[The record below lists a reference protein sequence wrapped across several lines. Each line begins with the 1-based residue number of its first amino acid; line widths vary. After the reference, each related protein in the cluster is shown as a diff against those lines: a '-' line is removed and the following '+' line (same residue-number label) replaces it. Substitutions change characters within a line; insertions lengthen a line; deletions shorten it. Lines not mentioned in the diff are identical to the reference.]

1 MKSMRAIEISAFGG
15 PEVLRLVERPLPAP
29 GPGELR
35 VKNAACGV
43 NFIDIYQRTGFYV
56 QPLPFVPGLE
66 GAGTV
71 DAVGAGVT
79 RYAPGDRVAYP
90 NATAAYAQFTCL
102 PQDRVVAVPDA
113 LHLELAAA
121 AMLQGLTAHALT
133 HSAYAIAP
141 GDTVLIHAAAGGAG
155 QMLVQM
161 AKLRGARV
169 IATVSTQAKA
179 ETARARGADEVILY
193 SQDDFVAETRRL
205 TDGAGVHAVYDSVGA
220 STFLKGFDVLRKRG
234 TMVLFGQS
242 SGPIEPISPLLLLQK
257 GSLFLTRPSLFD
269 YIAEPQELAA
279 RARDLFAWLTDG
291 RVSLRIDHRL
301 PLADAAQA
309 HQLLASRATS
319 GKLLLMP

>member
-1 MKSMRAIEISAFGG
+1 MNTMHAIEVTAFGD
-15 PEVLRLVERPLPAP
+15 PEVLRLVEQRLPEP

-35 VKNAACGV
+35 IKNAACGV
-43 NFIDIYQRTGFYV
+43 NFIDIYHRTGFYP

-66 GAGTV
+66 GAGLV

-79 RYAPGDRVAYP
+79 RYQPGDRVAYP

-102 PQDRVVAVPDA
+102 AQERVVPVPEGLD
-113 LHLELAAA
+113 LELAAA

-133 HSAYAIAP
+133 HSAYAIQPA
-141 GDTVLIHAAAGGAG
+141 DTVLIHAAAGGAG

-169 IATVSTQAKA
+169 LATVSTEAKA
-179 ETARARGADEVILY
+179 LIARARGADEVILY

-220 STFLKGFDVLRKRG
+220 STFLKGFDVLRRRG

-269 YIAEPQELAA
+269 YIADADELAA
-279 RARDLFAWLTDG
+279 RSRDLFAWLADG
-291 RVSLRIDHRL
+291 RVDLHIDRRL
-301 PLADAAQA
+301 PLAQAAQA
-309 HQLLASRATS
+309 HELLASRATS
-319 GKLLLMP
+319 GKLLLIP

>member
-1 MKSMRAIEISAFGG
+1 MHAIEVTAFGD
-15 PEVLRLVERPLPAP
+15 PEVLRLVEQRLPEP

-35 VKNAACGV
+35 IKNAACGV
-43 NFIDIYQRTGFYV
+43 NFIDIYHRTGFYP

-66 GAGTV
+66 GAGVV

-79 RYAPGDRVAYP
+79 RYQPGDRVAYP

-102 PQDRVVAVPDA
+102 AQERVVPVPEGLD
-113 LHLELAAA
+113 LELAAA

-133 HSAYAIAP
+133 HSAYAIQPA
-141 GDTVLIHAAAGGAG
+141 DTVLIHAAAGGAG

-169 IATVSTQAKA
+169 LATVSTEAKA
-179 ETARARGADEVILY
+179 LIARARGADEVILY

-220 STFLKGFDVLRKRG
+220 STFLKGFDVLRRRG

-269 YIAEPQELAA
+269 YIADADELAA
-279 RARDLFAWLTDG
+279 RSRDLFAWLADG
-291 RVSLRIDHRL
+291 RVDLHIDRRL
-301 PLADAAQA
+301 PLAQAAQA
-309 HQLLASRATS
+309 HEVLASRATS
-319 GKLLLMP
+319 GKLLLIP

>member
-1 MKSMRAIEISAFGG
+1 MHAIEVTTPGG
-15 PEVLRLVERPLPAP
+15 PQVLRLVERPLPEP

-35 VKNAACGV
+35 VRNTACGV
-43 NFIDIYQRTGFYV
+43 NFIDIYQRTGFYP
-56 QPLPFVPGLE
+56 QPLPFYPGLE

-71 DAVGAGVT
+71 DAVGEGVT
-79 RYAPGDRVAYP
+79 RYQPGDRVAYP

-102 PQDRVVAVPDA
+102 AQERVVSVPEGLD
-113 LHLELAAA
+113 LELAAA

-133 HSAYAIAP
+133 HSVYAIQP

-169 IATVSTQAKA
+169 IATVSTEAKA
-179 ETARARGADEVILY
+179 QIARARGADEVILY
-193 SQDDFVAETRRL
+193 STDDFVVETRRL

-220 STFLKGFDVLRKRG
+220 STFLKGFDVLRRRG

-269 YIAEPQELAA
+269 YIADADELAA
-279 RARDLFAWLTDG
+279 RSRDLFAWLADG
-291 RVSLRIDHRL
+291 RVSLHIDRRL

-309 HQLLASRATS
+309 HELLASRATS
-319 GKLLLMP
+319 GKLLLIP

>member
-1 MKSMRAIEISAFGG
+1 MHAIEVTAFGD
-15 PEVLRLVERPLPAP
+15 PEVLRLVEQRLPEP

-35 VKNAACGV
+35 IKNAACGV
-43 NFIDIYQRTGFYV
+43 NFIDIYHRTGFYP

-66 GAGTV
+66 GAGLV

-79 RYAPGDRVAYP
+79 RYQPGDRVAYP

-102 PQDRVVAVPDA
+102 AQERVVPVPEGLD
-113 LHLELAAA
+113 LELAAA

-133 HSAYAIAP
+133 HSAYAIQPA
-141 GDTVLIHAAAGGAG
+141 DTVLIHAAAGGAG

-169 IATVSTQAKA
+169 LATVSTEAKA
-179 ETARARGADEVILY
+179 LIARARGADEVILY

-220 STFLKGFDVLRKRG
+220 STFLKGFDVLRRRG

-269 YIAEPQELAA
+269 YIADADELAA
-279 RARDLFAWLTDG
+279 RSRDLFAWLADG
-291 RVSLRIDHRL
+291 RVDLHIDRRL
-301 PLADAAQA
+301 PLAQAAQA
-309 HQLLASRATS
+309 HELLASRATS
-319 GKLLLMP
+319 GKLLLIP

>member
-1 MKSMRAIEISAFGG
+1 MHAIEVTIPGG
-15 PEVLRLVERPLPAP
+15 PEVLRLVERPLPEP

-35 VKNAACGV
+35 VRNAACGV
-43 NFIDIYQRTGFYV
+43 NFIDIYQRTGFYP
-56 QPLPFVPGLE
+56 QSLPFYPGLE

-79 RYAPGDRVAYP
+79 RYRPGDRVAYP

-102 PQDRVVAVPDA
+102 AHDRVVPVPDG
-113 LHLELAAA
+113 LDLELAAA

-133 HSAYAIAP
+133 HSVYAIQP

-169 IATVSTQAKA
+169 IATVSTPAKA

-205 TDGAGVHAVYDSVGA
+205 TDGIGVHAVYDSVGA
-220 STFLKGFDVLRKRG
+220 STFLKGFDVLRRRG

-269 YIAEPQELAA
+269 YIAEPDELAA
-279 RARDLFAWLTDG
+279 RSRDLFAWLADG
-291 RVSLRIDHRL
+291 RVSLHIDRRL
-301 PLADAAQA
+301 PLAQAAQA
-309 HQLLASRATS
+309 HALLASRATS
-319 GKLLLMP
+319 GKLLLVP

>member
-1 MKSMRAIEISAFGG
+1 MKPMRAIEITAFGG
-15 PEVLRLVERPLPAP
+15 PEVLRPVERPLSAPA
-29 GPGELR
+29 PGELR

-43 NFIDIYQRTGFYV
+43 NFIDIYHRTGFYP

-71 DAVGAGVT
+71 DAVGEGVT
-79 RYAPGDRVAYP
+79 RYKPGDRVAYP
-90 NATAAYAQFTCL
+90 NAVAAYAEYTCL
-102 PQDRVVAVPDA
+102 PQDRVVPVPNGLD
-113 LHLELAAA
+113 LELAAA

-133 HSAYAIAP
+133 HSAYAIRP

-169 IATVSTQAKA
+169 IATVSTPAKA
-179 ETARARGADEVILY
+179 DIARARGADEVILY
-193 SQDDFVAETRRL
+193 SEQDFVTEARRL

-220 STFLKGFDVLRKRG
+220 STFLKGFDVLRRRG

-242 SGPIEPISPLLLLQK
+242 SGPIEPISPLLLLRK

-269 YIAEPQELAA
+269 YVAEPDELAA
-279 RARDLFAWLTDG
+279 RSRDLFAWLADG
-291 RVSLRIDHRL
+291 RVSLHIDRRL
-301 PLADAAQA
+301 PLAEAARA
-309 HQLLASRATS
+309 HELLASRATS
-319 GKLLLMP
+319 GKLLLIP

>member
-1 MKSMRAIEISAFGG
+1 MNTMHAIEVTTPGG
-15 PEVLRLVERPLPAP
+15 PEVLRLVERPLPEP
-29 GPGELR
+29 GAGQVR

-43 NFIDIYQRTGFYV
+43 NFIDIYQRTGFYP
-56 QPLPFVPGLE
+56 QPLPFHPGLE

-71 DAVGAGVT
+71 DAVGEGVT
-79 RYAPGDRVAYP
+79 RYQPGDRVAYP

-102 PQDRVVAVPDA
+102 AQERVVRVPDA
-113 LHLELAAA
+113 LDLELAAA

-133 HSAYAIAP
+133 HAAYAIQP

-169 IATVSTQAKA
+169 IATVSTPAKA
-179 ETARARGADEVILY
+179 QVARARGADAVILY
-193 SQDDFVAETRRL
+193 SKDDFVAETRRL

-220 STFLKGFDVLRKRG
+220 STFLKGFDVLRRRG

-269 YIAEPQELAA
+269 YIADADELAA
-279 RARDLFAWLTDG
+279 RARDLFTWLADG
-291 RVSLRIDHRL
+291 RVGLHIDRRL
-301 PLADAAQA
+301 PLAQAAQA
-309 HQLLASRATS
+309 HELLASRATS
-319 GKLLLMP
+319 GKLLLIP

>member
-1 MKSMRAIEISAFGG
+1 MNTMQAIEVTIAGG
-15 PEVLRLVERPLPAP
+15 PEVLRLVERPLPEP

-43 NFIDIYQRTGFYV
+43 NFIDIYQRTGFYP
-56 QPLPFVPGLE
+56 QSLPFYPGLE

-79 RYAPGDRVAYP
+79 RYKPGDRVAYP

-102 PQDRVVAVPDA
+102 PQDRVVPVPDG
-113 LHLELAAA
+113 LDLEIAAA

-133 HSAYAIAP
+133 HSVYAIQP

-169 IATVSTQAKA
+169 IATVSTEAKA
-179 ETARARGADEVILY
+179 QTARARGADEVILY
-193 SQDDFVAETRRL
+193 SKDDFVAETRRL
-205 TDGAGVHAVYDSVGA
+205 TGGAGVHAVYDSVGA
-220 STFLKGFDVLRKRG
+220 STFLKGFDVLRRRG

-269 YIAEPQELAA
+269 YIAEADELAA
-279 RARDLFAWLTDG
+279 RSRDLFAWLASG
-291 RVSLRIDHRL
+291 QVSLHIDRRL
-301 PLADAAQA
+301 PLAQAAQA
-309 HQLLASRATS
+309 HELLASRATS
-319 GKLLLMP
+319 GKLLLIP

>member
-1 MKSMRAIEISAFGG
+1 MNTMHAIEVTAFGD
-15 PEVLRLVERPLPAP
+15 PEVLRLVEQRLPEP

-35 VKNAACGV
+35 IKNAACGV
-43 NFIDIYQRTGFYV
+43 NFIDIYHRTGFYP

-66 GAGTV
+66 GAGVV

-79 RYAPGDRVAYP
+79 RYQPGDRVAYP

-102 PQDRVVAVPDA
+102 AQERVVPVPEGLD
-113 LHLELAAA
+113 LELAAA

-133 HSAYAIAP
+133 HSAYAIQPA
-141 GDTVLIHAAAGGAG
+141 DTVLIHAAAGGAG

-169 IATVSTQAKA
+169 LATVSTEAKA
-179 ETARARGADEVILY
+179 LIARARGADEVILY

-220 STFLKGFDVLRKRG
+220 STFLKGFDVLRRRG

-269 YIAEPQELAA
+269 YIADADELAA
-279 RARDLFAWLTDG
+279 RSRDLFAWLADG
-291 RVSLRIDHRL
+291 RVDLHIDRRL
-301 PLADAAQA
+301 PLAQAAQA
-309 HQLLASRATS
+309 HEVLASRATS
-319 GKLLLMP
+319 GKLLLIP